1 MVTASM
7 VKELRESTGSGIL
20 DCKKALDETNGDMT
34 KAIEWLREKGISKAA
49 KKADRI
55 AAEGLVNIVS
65 EGNKASIVELN
76 SETDFVASNAEFT
89 GLMSLISDLLLKNDV
104 KTLDEALAIPTSEGK
119 LNDTIVSKIAKIG
132 EKLSFRRFENV
143 NKNDNENFGIYIHSN
158 KKAATLIVLE
168 NGTSD
173 VAKDIAMHA
182 TAMRPKYISRNDIPT
197 EELSKERE
205 IQKQIVI
212 NEGRPAEMAE
222 KVVEGRLVKF
232 FKEICLNEQPFVKNP
247 DINVEQY
254 AKEHNGT
261 VKLMIRFEVGEGME
275 KRKDNFAEE
284 VMNQIK

>member
-7 VKELRESTGSGIL
+7 VKELRESTGAGML

-34 KAIEWLREKGISKAA
+34 KALEWLREKGISKAA

-65 EGNKASIVELN
+65 EGNKASILELN
-76 SETDFVASNAEFT
+76 SETDFVASNAEFI
-89 GLMSLISDLLLKNDV
+89 GLIDFTSDLLLKNNV
-104 KTLDEALAIPTSEGK
+104 NTLEEALLIVTPEGT
-119 LNDTIVSKIAKIG
+119 LNDTIISKIAKIG
-132 EKLSFRRFENV
+132 EKLSLRRFENV
-143 NKNDNENFGIYIHSN
+143 EKNDSENFGIYIHSN

-168 NGTSD
+168 GGNSD

-182 TAMRPKYISRNDIPT
+182 TAMRPRYVSRNDISE

-205 IQKQIVI
+205 IQKNIVI
-212 NEGRPAEMAE
+212 NEGRPADMAE
-222 KVVEGRLVKF
+222 KVVEGRLVKY

-254 AKEHNGT
+254 AKENNGV